1 MFTSGLTESSQ
12 SEVRIVGVES
22 ESMHLVLDYA
32 YTSRVTLS
40 ESNVQALFTAASIF
54 QIPALQD
61 QCAQFM
67 ISRLD
72 PQNCIGVYMF
82 ADAYGH
88 QELRERSQDY
98 IRKKVGTTS
107 SVSHFYE
114 VKVEAAGVYS
124 LKVVDLSLDI
134 NRFFLSSNSAFPFA
148 AFSFC
153 GSFCVCHPNK
163 SFSRCARS
171 SLLAF

>member
-12 SEVRIVGVES
+12 REVRIVGVES
-22 ESMHLVLDYA
+22 ESIQLVLDYA

-98 IRKKVGTTS
+98 IRKKVGFIRLWEHAIS
-107 SVSHFYE
+107 RRVIRDNLF
-114 VKVEAAGVYS
+114 VEHQKCLMS
-124 LKVVDLSLDI
+124 
-134 NRFFLSSNSAFPFA
+134 FL
-148 AFSFC
+148 
-153 GSFCVCHPNK
+153 
-163 SFSRCARS
+163 
-171 SLLAF
+171 

>member
-1 MFTSGLTESSQ
+1 MFTSGLTESNQ
-12 SEVRIVGVES
+12 REVRIVGVES

-98 IRKKVGTTS
+98 IRKKVRNMST
-107 SVSHFYE
+107 
-114 VKVEAAGVYS
+114 VKAYWISDTGFLRPFWF
-124 LKVVDLSLDI
+124 LK
-134 NRFFLSSNSAFPFA
+134 F
-148 AFSFC
+148 
-153 GSFCVCHPNK
+153 K
-163 SFSRCARS
+163 
-171 SLLAF
+171 LLYDNGFDVL

>member
-1 MFTSGLTESSQ
+1 
-12 SEVRIVGVES
+12 
-22 ESMHLVLDYA
+22 MHLVLDYA

-98 IRKKVGTTS
+98 IRKKVSFANKVLTS
-107 SVSHFYE
+107 VLNQY
-114 VKVEAAGVYS
+114 
-124 LKVVDLSLDI
+124 LK
-134 NRFFLSSNSAFPFA
+134 
-148 AFSFC
+148 
-153 GSFCVCHPNK
+153 
-163 SFSRCARS
+163 
-171 SLLAF
+171 LLQLLLLLYKNLQAHMTNTQNG

>member
-1 MFTSGLTESSQ
+1 MFKLLQFVVQNWFYSLCSTHHCHRSMFTSGLTESSQ

-61 QCAQFM
+61 QCAQYM

-72 PQNCIGVYMF
+72 PQNCIGVFMF

-98 IRKKVGTTS
+98 IRKKVGSTNQVLTS
-107 SVSHFYE
+107 FI
-114 VKVEAAGVYS
+114 KQ
-124 LKVVDLSLDI
+124 
-134 NRFFLSSNSAFPFA
+134 
-148 AFSFC
+148 
-153 GSFCVCHPNK
+153 
-163 SFSRCARS
+163 
-171 SLLAF
+171 

>member
-12 SEVRIVGVES
+12 REVRIVGVES

-40 ESNVQALFTAASIF
+40 ECNVQALFTAASIF

-88 QELRERSQDY
+88 QELKESSQDY
-98 IRKKVGTTS
+98 IRKKVSLGMFVVRIIS
-107 SVSHFYE
+107 LPHLQGLLINLVIYQYSYSVLFS
-114 VKVEAAGVYS
+114 V
-124 LKVVDLSLDI
+124 LKIV
-134 NRFFLSSNSAFPFA
+134 F
-148 AFSFC
+148 
-153 GSFCVCHPNK
+153 
-163 SFSRCARS
+163 
-171 SLLAF
+171 

>member
-1 MFTSGLTESSQ
+1 MFTSGLTESNQ
-12 SEVRIVGVES
+12 REVRIVGVES

-98 IRKKVGTTS
+98 IRKKVSNMS
-107 SVSHFYE
+107 SVKAHWISDLRPFWF
-114 VKVEAAGVYS
+114 
-124 LKVVDLSLDI
+124 LKFKLLCDNGLDVLWQ
-134 NRFFLSSNSAFPFA
+134 RRRAL
-148 AFSFC
+148 
-153 GSFCVCHPNK
+153 
-163 SFSRCARS
+163 
-171 SLLAF
+171 

>member
-98 IRKKVGTTS
+98 IRKKVGSAS
-107 SVSHFYE
+107 SV
-114 VKVEAAGVYS
+114 
-124 LKVVDLSLDI
+124 
-134 NRFFLSSNSAFPFA
+134 
-148 AFSFC
+148 
-153 GSFCVCHPNK
+153 
-163 SFSRCARS
+163 
-171 SLLAF
+171 LATFMKQ

>member
-1 MFTSGLTESSQ
+1 MNKDLFFGATRSMFTSGLTESSQ
-12 SEVRIVGVES
+12 REVRIVGVES
-22 ESMHLVLDYA
+22 ESMQLVLDYA

-72 PQNCIGVYMF
+72 PQNCIGVFMF

-88 QELRERSQDY
+88 QELKERSQDY
-98 IRKKVGTTS
+98 IRKKVGVRS
-107 SVSHFYE
+107 GPACLPPCFNALIWCCDRALPVAAA
-114 VKVEAAGVYS
+114 VPVCVLGAGVPP
-124 LKVVDLSLDI
+124 DD
-134 NRFFLSSNSAFPFA
+134 RGA
-148 AFSFC
+148 ARQ
-153 GSFCVCHPNK
+153 HLEQRRPQ
-163 SFSRCARS
+163 R
-171 SLLAF
+171 

>member
-61 QCAQFM
+61 QCAQYM

-72 PQNCIGVYMF
+72 PQNCIGVFMF

-98 IRKKVGTTS
+98 IRKKVGSKKS
-107 SVSHFYE
+107 SAYQFREAMTRAAAAAVLLMYQNFQAYVT
-114 VKVEAAGVYS
+114 VKG
-124 LKVVDLSLDI
+124 
-134 NRFFLSSNSAFPFA
+134 
-148 AFSFC
+148 
-153 GSFCVCHPNK
+153 
-163 SFSRCARS
+163 
-171 SLLAF
+171 

>member
-1 MFTSGLTESSQ
+1 MFTSGLTESNQ
-12 SEVRIVGVES
+12 REVRIVGVES

-98 IRKKVGTTS
+98 IRKKVSNMSPIKAYWISDTGP
-107 SVSHFYE
+107 FWFP
-114 VKVEAAGVYS
+114 KFKLCDNG
-124 LKVVDLSLDI
+124 LDV
-134 NRFFLSSNSAFPFA
+134 AM
-148 AFSFC
+148 
-153 GSFCVCHPNK
+153 
-163 SFSRCARS
+163 
-171 SLLAF
+171 

>member
-98 IRKKVGTTS
+98 IRKKVGAVNKVLTS
-107 SVSHFYE
+107 FMYQKLLLLLYE
-114 VKVEAAGVYS
+114 NLQYKN
-124 LKVVDLSLDI
+124 LQILDKDSQG
-134 NRFFLSSNSAFPFA
+134 FSS
-148 AFSFC
+148 
-153 GSFCVCHPNK
+153 
-163 SFSRCARS
+163 
-171 SLLAF
+171 

>member
-12 SEVRIVGVES
+12 REVRIVGVES

-40 ESNVQALFTAASIF
+40 ECNVQALFTAASIF

-98 IRKKVGTTS
+98 IRKKVS
-107 SVSHFYE
+107 LILARDWLFAFFFEKLYIMQEHFQN
-114 VKVEAAGVYS
+114 
-124 LKVVDLSLDI
+124 I
-134 NRFFLSSNSAFPFA
+134 FFLFSDGFSYECFKSNSL
-148 AFSFC
+148 
-153 GSFCVCHPNK
+153 N
-163 SFSRCARS
+163 S
-171 SLLAF
+171 S

>member
-1 MFTSGLTESSQ
+1 MFNPLQFVVQTWLYSLCAIHHRYRSMFTSGLTESSQ

-61 QCAQFM
+61 QCAQYM

-72 PQNCIGVYMF
+72 PQNCIGVFMF

-98 IRKKVGTTS
+98 IRKKVGSANGLLTS
-107 SVSHFYE
+107 
-114 VKVEAAGVYS
+114 
-124 LKVVDLSLDI
+124 LMMQ
-134 NRFFLSSNSAFPFA
+134 
-148 AFSFC
+148 
-153 GSFCVCHPNK
+153 
-163 SFSRCARS
+163 
-171 SLLAF
+171 LL

>member
-1 MFTSGLTESSQ
+1 MSPLTTRSMFTSGLTECNQ
-12 SEVRIVGVES
+12 PEVRIVGVES
-22 ESMHLVLDYA
+22 ESMNLVLDYA

-61 QCAQFM
+61 LSAQFM

-98 IRKKVGTTS
+98 IRKKVS
-107 SVSHFYE
+107 CDNVPKLRILFAYLQNKKKEIWIPHAMMICLFVSV
-114 VKVEAAGVYS
+114 
-124 LKVVDLSLDI
+124 LSL
-134 NRFFLSSNSAFPFA
+134 
-148 AFSFC
+148 
-153 GSFCVCHPNK
+153 
-163 SFSRCARS
+163 
-171 SLLAF
+171 